1 MTERERLLEAVVEA
15 ARETVREIGGTDG
28 LFEALRELRHFDAHQ
43 PQPAAGET
51 VEVRAYVRPS
61 NDGGAYIVSGMGALD
76 GRWIEPAPGSAYA
89 ILTARVPLPT
99 VPTIVAEVRT

>member
-51 VEVRAYVRPS
+51 VTLAVWRH
-61 NDGGAYIVSGMGALD
+61 VSGMTDLV
-76 GRWIEPAPGSAYA
+76 EPGSRDEF
-89 ILTARVPLPT
+89 LHGDKWTRLGT
-99 VPTIVAEVRT
+99 TTLRLDTEVRT